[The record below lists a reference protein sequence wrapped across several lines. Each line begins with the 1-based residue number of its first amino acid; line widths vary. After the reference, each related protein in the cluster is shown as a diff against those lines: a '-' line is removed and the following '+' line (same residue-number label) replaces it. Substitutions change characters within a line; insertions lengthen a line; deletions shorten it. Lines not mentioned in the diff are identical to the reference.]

1 MSVPSGGTKFA
12 VDEDDAAGDD
22 HAGHSAGQPSG
33 KSHKRKDLYGG
44 LLMVA
49 IGAFAIYR
57 GLSYHVGSLVSMGP
71 GFFPVSLGVILVAV
85 GLAIAILHSPAAGGP
100 GAGETW
106 HGIDWRGW
114 LCIGLAIVAFIAL
127 GRHGGLVP
135 ATFAIVFISALGDR
149 SNSLLSAFT
158 LAVAMT
164 VLCVVI
170 FWWALQLQLPLFSWD

>member
-12 VDEDDAAGDD
+12 AREDDIAGTRDVM
-22 HAGHSAGQPSG
+22 HSGSPPDGESG
-33 KSHKRKDLYGG
+33 KRKDLYGG

-71 GFFPVSLGVILVAV
+71 GFFPVSLGVILIAV
-85 GLAIAILHSPAAGGP
+85 GLAIAVLRKPATGAA

-106 HGIDWRGW
+106 HGVDWRGW

-149 SNSLLSAFT
+149 SNSLLSALT